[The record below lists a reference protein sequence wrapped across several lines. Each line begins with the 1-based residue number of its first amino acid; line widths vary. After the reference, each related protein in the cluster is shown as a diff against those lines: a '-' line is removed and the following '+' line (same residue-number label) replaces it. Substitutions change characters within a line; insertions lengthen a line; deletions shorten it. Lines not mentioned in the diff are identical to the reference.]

1 MKKLNWKEIIRPTLT
16 LAAICLVVTTLLA
29 ATRAVTKGPT
39 EELERQQEIASR
51 QEVLPT
57 AASFEEIA
65 DSGFDTNP
73 YKGLDASG
81 QVVGYVI
88 TTSGKGYGGSINV
101 MTGISTDGTVT
112 GVTILSHSET
122 VGLGANAEK
131 ESFRDQYKQTIPE
144 DGFSVYKAGQD
155 GGAGKILAMTGATI
169 TSDGVTGAV
178 NQAVEIYRQIAGSG
192 EGGN

>member
-1 MKKLNWKEIIRPTLT
+1 MKRLNWKEIARPALTLT
-16 LAAICLVVTTLLA
+16 IICFIVTSALA

-39 EELERQQEIASR
+39 EELEQQQEIASR
-51 QEVLPT
+51 QEVLPD
-57 AASFEEIA
+57 AVSFEEMT
-65 DSGFDTNP
+65 DSGFDANP
-73 YKGLDASG
+73 YQGLDASG

-88 TTSGKGYGGSINV
+88 TTTGKGYGGSIKV
-101 MTGISTDGTVT
+101 MTGISSGGAVT

-131 ESFRDQYKQTIPE
+131 ESFRDQYKQDVPE
-144 DGFSVYKAGQD
+144 GGFSVYKAGQE

-178 NQAVEIYRQIAGSG
+178 NQAVEIYRQITGAG